1 MRSVDRAPVIRLSR
15 TTASSVDDCDVNH
28 NFRVLKDDMTWP
40 AWRGYKSALSPHY
53 VHRNGSQGSTI
64 IIYSVLYSSTVVGA
78 VVFPVTPGNRIAS
91 GAGVFPVTQ
100 GNGSAVGAG
109 VFLVTPRQPNL
120 TGILLST

>member
-1 MRSVDRAPVIRLSR
+1 MACLEDIKVPCLPITSTETDPRVAPLLFTV
-15 TTASSVDDCDVNH
+15 
-28 NFRVLKDDMTWP
+28 
-40 AWRGYKSALSPHY
+40 
-53 VHRNGSQGSTI
+53 
-64 IIYSVLYSSTVVGA
+64 YSIVVVGA

-120 TGILLST
+120 TGMLLST